1 MIRDRGAHIHAYK
14 GPRDADGIVSYL
26 KRQVGPP
33 SEEIISAEQAH
44 KLIEDTDVVIV
55 CYLFSIHSHTHSH
68 EPHCTSDIHT
78 DMHLMI

>member
-33 SEEIISAEQAH
+33 SEEIISAEQAQ
-44 KLIEDTDVVIV
+44 KLIEDTDIVIV
-55 CYLFSIHSHTHSH
+55 CVTYSAYIHIHIRMNHIHMHGPYKHT
-68 EPHCTSDIHT
+68 
-78 DMHLMI
+78 